1 MAKVLVVEDDLRL
14 KVTYDILLTKEGHVV
29 ERAVNGQEALQ
40 KLETFQPDLILLDLM
55 MPKMTGLEFLEAAN
69 LRASHPGT
77 KVIVFSNLSSP
88 GDMRKAYDL
97 GATKF
102 MVKSTTS
109 PKQLA
114 TVVEQTLASGQ

>member
-29 ERAVNGQEALQ
+29 ERAVNGEEALE
-40 KLETFQPDLILLDLM
+40 KLATFQPDLVLLDLM
-55 MPKMTGLEFLEAAN
+55 MPKMTGIQFLEAAM
-69 LRASHPGT
+69 LRENYPNT

-88 GDMRKAYDL
+88 GDVRKAYDL

-102 MVKSTTS
+102 MLKSTTS

-114 TVVEQTLASGQ
+114 TLVQQTLANS

>member
-29 ERAVNGQEALQ
+29 ERAVNGKEALS
-40 KLETFQPDLILLDLM
+40 KLATFQPDLVLLDLM
-55 MPKMTGLEFLEAAN
+55 MPVMTGIQFLEAAN
-69 LRASHPGT
+69 LRENYPDT

-88 GDMRKAYDL
+88 GDVRKAYDL

-102 MVKSTTS
+102 MLKSTTS

-114 TVVEQTLASGQ
+114 TLVEQTLAKS